1 MLDRRAA
8 GPLSQPMRR
17 FPEDF
22 ADLLTRKG
30 EALLAGRH
38 AQAGVLANPRC
49 RFLALQGLIDP
60 RQAAA
65 AADLL
70 DRALLPC
77 LREMAQPIP
86 PETIWE
92 ETRNYAERLPKTMRQ
107 RTAHLD
113 NPRSAGFRAAQDIG
127 LIAMLRSDSYRAFAA
142 ALAGRALKRKFG
154 LQAIAYGVGD
164 YAGPHTDHHP
174 EEPAA
179 ARGYLDMH
187 VSFSTASVRDQYL
200 VYAKTGHFTEMQE
213 VTSSGLVTAYR
224 LPFWHYTTPLRAK
237 PEQQEKARRWVLLGT
252 FLFQS

>member
-1 MLDRRAA
+1 
-8 GPLSQPMRR
+8 MRR
-17 FPEDF
+17 FPDDF
-22 ADLLTRKG
+22 ADLLTSRG

-38 AQAGVLANPRC
+38 AQAAALANPRC

-65 AADLL
+65 VSGLL

-92 ETRNYAERLPKTMRQ
+92 ETRNYAELLPKTMRQ

-113 NPRSAGFRAAQDIG
+113 NPRSAGFRAAQEIG
-127 LIAMLRSDSYRAFAA
+127 LIAMLRSGSYRTFAA
-142 ALAGRALKRKFG
+142 ALAGRQLKRKYG
-154 LQAIAYGVGD
+154 LQAIAYGAGD

-174 EEPAA
+174 EEPDA

-187 VSFSTASVRDQYL
+187 LSFSTTSVRDQFL
-200 VYAKTGHFTEMQE
+200 VYARTGHFTEMTD
-213 VTSSGLVTAYR
+213 VTKSGLVTAYR

-237 PEQQEKARRWVLLGT
+237 PAQQENARRWVLLGT
-252 FLFQS
+252 FLFNQAKDQGAR